1 LSTSKARLE
10 ENHASALA
18 QTWRAFIASPTGVA
32 AGVVFVI
39 LVALAIVGPIVW
51 GDPATHLDIFNGRR
65 SPSWQHL
72 LGTDPA
78 GRDILARVVVAT
90 RLSLGMGLAGAMI
103 SAVIGI
109 PIGIA
114 VAVAGP
120 RLRDVGGRLI
130 DLWLSFPYLLVVIFL
145 SAVVANVGTLSA
157 LFAVGLAG
165 APRLARVT
173 NTLATSIGGREYILA
188 ASAAGIGGPR
198 VLLRHVLPNIAEALC
213 ISVFGLVGSSIIGFS
228 SLSFLGIGVQPPAF
242 DWGQLLTLGV
252 QDIYATP
259 LAAMAPGV
267 MIAAAGVASG
277 YLGEGLAHA
286 LNPLLWTA
294 SRGQARA
301 DSPTLAGFRDPVPDY
316 SATDRSAEEV
326 LVVDGLTVRLPM
338 DGRLVPVVDSVTF
351 GVARGE
357 IVGIVGESGS
367 GKTMTALAISGLVPF
382 TATVSAR
389 RLELNRHST
398 LSGGRER
405 ERIFAAGLGMIFQ
418 DPMSSL
424 NPALRIGTQLK
435 EGARHSRGIGSGAV
449 TDRAIQRLREVHVS
463 VPELRLRQY
472 PHELSG
478 GMRQRV
484 MIAMALMNEPSLIIA
499 DEPTSSIDVTIQA
512 QIVALLEEINRSRH
526 ASIVLISHD
535 IALVSS
541 ICSRVLV
548 MYAGRIVE
556 EISARGLAAGEAA
569 HPYTRMLLS
578 AVPDLSRS
586 REEPLVNVPG
596 QSPDFANLPAGCPF
610 NKRCPLAVDK
620 CSRDRPELFPI
631 RTFNTRAAC
640 WVAQDAVQ

>member
-1 LSTSKARLE
+1 MNPPEARSE
-10 ENHASALA
+10 ESHTGALA
-18 QTWRAFIASPTGVA
+18 QTWRAFLASPTGIA
-32 AGVVFVI
+32 AGAVFLI
-39 LVALAIVGPIVW
+39 LVALAIVGPIAW
-51 GDPATHLDIFNGRR
+51 GDSASHLDVFNGRR
-65 SPSWQHL
+65 APSWQHW

-90 RLSLGMGLAGAMI
+90 RLSLGMGVAGAVI
-103 SAVIGI
+103 SALIGI

-114 VAVAGP
+114 VALARP

-145 SAVVANVGTLSA
+145 SAIVANVGTLSA

-165 APRLARVT
+165 APRLSRVT

-188 ASAAGIGGPR
+188 ANAAGVGGSR
-198 VLLRHVLPNIAEALC
+198 VLFRHVLPNIAEALC

-294 SRGQARA
+294 ARGKARAARQARA
-301 DSPTLAGFRDPVPDY
+301 GVQGRPPQDSAAGV
-316 SATDRSAEEV
+316 SADAV
-326 LVVDGLTVRLPM
+326 LVVDDLTVRLPM
-338 DGRLVPVVDSVTF
+338 DGHLVPVVDAVTLR
-351 GVARGE
+351 VARGE

-367 GKTMTALAISGLVPF
+367 GKTMTALAIGGLVPF
-382 TATVSAR
+382 PATVSAG
-389 RLELNRHST
+389 RLELNGHST
-398 LSGGRER
+398 LSGGRDR
-405 ERIFAAGLGMIFQ
+405 ERVFATGLGMIFQ

-424 NPALRIGTQLK
+424 NPALRIGTQLR
-435 EGARHSRGIGSGAV
+435 EGVRRMRGIGAGAV
-449 TDRAIQRLREVHVS
+449 ADRAIQRLREVHVS
-463 VPELRLRQY
+463 VPELRMKQY

-512 QIVALLEEINRSRH
+512 QIVALLEEISRSRQ

-541 ICSRVLV
+541 ICTRIMV

-556 EISARGLAAGEAA
+556 EISAAALVAGKAA

-578 AVPDLSRS
+578 AVPDLGSSRTN
-586 REEPLVNVPG
+586 PLVNVPG
-596 QSPDFANLPAGCPF
+596 RSPDFANLPTGCPF
-610 NKRCPLAVDK
+610 HQRCPLAVEK
-620 CSRDRPELFPI
+620 CSRERPELVPI
-631 RTFNTRAAC
+631 KSSNTHAAC
-640 WVAQDAVQ
+640 WVAQDSVS